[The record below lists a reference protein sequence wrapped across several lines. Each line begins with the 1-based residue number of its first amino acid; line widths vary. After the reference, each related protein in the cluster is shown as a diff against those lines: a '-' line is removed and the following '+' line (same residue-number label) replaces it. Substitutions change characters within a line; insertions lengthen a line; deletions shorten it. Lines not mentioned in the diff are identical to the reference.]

1 MKRSY
6 FLLATALVGIPLMAQ
21 EKDSLSTKQKT
32 PDTEENRNVML
43 NASSNS
49 GPREVNIGLPSSVGG
64 ITVLENDLPVVYY
77 FWPELPSRT
86 WRPSQSLN
94 MRGLISVGESTIT
107 IGDFGYAVNSY
118 TKTGGDKTQ
127 IEGLLKGNHHGYY
140 LGDVNLNGRFGQS
153 HWHYAIGALVT
164 GDPGEAKHKG
174 SRLIDD
180 TQIFRGVLT
189 YKFDEKSDI
198 NFGYKFARSKMI
210 NHYAPFIYHTDGK
223 VSEYNGIG
231 IGTDSYM
238 ISDGYIIF
246 KNALTGEPYR
256 ANYTGSDSPLW
267 SFSHTFDLF
276 GKNDLGNDW
285 FFKHSTRIRYAES
298 SALIPLPA
306 GSVKR
311 GNQGYSYLDGTPY
324 TGEYVQ
330 RMLAILSPKTP
341 TSTWMTR
348 LWAEKKTDN
357 HQWRFG
363 VLGQYYKEDN
373 YHQDRSFLFHSVEKQ
388 PRILRRDGTTD
399 PFFDYNVGAEYH
411 SGYET
416 KITAY
421 ASDSWN
427 ATPWLDL
434 SYGAN
439 FQYHKLEGDY
449 SLQPRGANV
458 VLNQPFTTFNHDWY
472 HLNGDLRA
480 VVKLTPEFGLLAN
493 FTYQEKHGQLE
504 NYSGAYTPDFA
515 KTKTPFLAGGIYYNN
530 KWLSLV
536 SQVST
541 LTRNNYQT
549 RLSISDR
556 NSPRSEV
563 VSVHYDIKTVGWTTD
578 MVLKPFDNF
587 QLHYLLTLQNPEY
600 NNYGWTNPFNGR
612 AISYNNNIVTGISK
626 VLMEIDPSYSINKFR
641 FGLNF
646 RYFSKQYVSP
656 TNQFF
661 VEPRWESFFSSSY
674 EINKH
679 LNLGF
684 NVVNIFNQ
692 TGASTSIANSEIPY
706 DNIQDAEGSLVT
718 GSYIRP
724 LTFELQ
730 LNFRF

>member
-1 MKRSY
+1 MKRNY
-6 FLLATALVGIPLMAQ
+6 FLLATALMGIPLLAQ

-94 MRGLISVGESTIT
+94 MRGLISVGESTLT

-189 YKFDEKSDI
+189 YQFDEKSDI

-256 ANYTGSDSPLW
+256 ANYTGNDSPLW

-311 GNQGYSYLDGTPY
+311 GSDSYSYLDGTPY

-341 TSTWMTR
+341 TTTWMTR

-458 VLNQPFTTFNHDWY
+458 VLNQH
-472 HLNGDLRA
+472 
-480 VVKLTPEFGLLAN
+480 
-493 FTYQEKHGQLE
+493 
-504 NYSGAYTPDFA
+504 
-515 KTKTPFLAGGIYYNN
+515 I
-530 KWLSLV
+530 
-536 SQVST
+536 
-541 LTRNNYQT
+541 
-549 RLSISDR
+549 
-556 NSPRSEV
+556 
-563 VSVHYDIKTVGWTTD
+563 
-578 MVLKPFDNF
+578 LK
-587 QLHYLLTLQNPEY
+587 
-600 NNYGWTNPFNGR
+600 
-612 AISYNNNIVTGISK
+612 
-626 VLMEIDPSYSINKFR
+626 
-641 FGLNF
+641 
-646 RYFSKQYVSP
+646 
-656 TNQFF
+656 
-661 VEPRWESFFSSSY
+661 
-674 EINKH
+674 
-679 LNLGF
+679 
-684 NVVNIFNQ
+684 
-692 TGASTSIANSEIPY
+692 
-706 DNIQDAEGSLVT
+706 
-718 GSYIRP
+718 
-724 LTFELQ
+724 
-730 LNFRF
+730 

>member
-1 MKRSY
+1 
-6 FLLATALVGIPLMAQ
+6 
-21 EKDSLSTKQKT
+21 
-32 PDTEENRNVML
+32 
-43 NASSNS
+43 
-49 GPREVNIGLPSSVGG
+49 
-64 ITVLENDLPVVYY
+64 
-77 FWPELPSRT
+77 
-86 WRPSQSLN
+86 
-94 MRGLISVGESTIT
+94 
-107 IGDFGYAVNSY
+107 
-118 TKTGGDKTQ
+118 
-127 IEGLLKGNHHGYY
+127 
-140 LGDVNLNGRFGQS
+140 
-153 HWHYAIGALVT
+153 
-164 GDPGEAKHKG
+164 
-174 SRLIDD
+174 
-180 TQIFRGVLT
+180 
-189 YKFDEKSDI
+189 
-198 NFGYKFARSKMI
+198 
-210 NHYAPFIYHTDGK
+210 
-223 VSEYNGIG
+223 
-231 IGTDSYM
+231 M

-256 ANYTGSDSPLW
+256 ANYTGNDSPLW

-285 FFKHSTRIRYAES
+285 YFKHSTRIRYAES

-324 TGEYVQ
+324 TGAYIQ

-341 TSTWMTR
+341 TTTWMTR